1 MTTLLKNCRL
11 ISPDLDYPGASLL
24 LAEGRVDRIVL
35 PGEAL
40 PAADR
45 VIELDGK
52 TVVPGYIDIHCHGRG
67 GADFSDGDMASFE
80 TIGHG
85 KLADGVT
92 GFLATTL
99 SVRTIQIHCLLIYIT
114 NY

>member
-80 TIGHG
+80 TIGPRQTCRRSDRFPCHH
-85 KLADGVT
+85 T
-92 GFLATTL
+92 ERQ
-99 SVRTIQIHCLLIYIT
+99 S
-114 NY
+114 

>member
-52 TVVPGYIDIHCHGRG
+52 TVVPGYIDIHCHGRRR
-67 GADFSDGDMASFE
+67 FFRR
-80 TIGHG
+80 GHG
-85 KLADGVT
+85 VFRDDRPRQT
-92 GFLATTL
+92 CRRSDRFPCHHTERQ
-99 SVRTIQIHCLLIYIT
+99 S
-114 NY
+114 